1 MKLKIGCLYHCLK
14 NLYRGVRMAKE
25 EELMRFFHEKVFDP
39 IIDSKE
45 VPVNI

>member
-1 MKLKIGCLYHCLK
+1 
-14 NLYRGVRMAKE
+14 MAKE

-45 VPVNI
+45 VPVNIKNGVRDNDE